1 MVIDE
6 PAYAWMHL
14 IRVFLEN
21 NPPSDDNPSD
31 DNAKVERIS
40 RKSK

>member
-21 NPPSDDNPSD
+21 NPPSDDN
-31 DNAKVERIS
+31 AKVERIS